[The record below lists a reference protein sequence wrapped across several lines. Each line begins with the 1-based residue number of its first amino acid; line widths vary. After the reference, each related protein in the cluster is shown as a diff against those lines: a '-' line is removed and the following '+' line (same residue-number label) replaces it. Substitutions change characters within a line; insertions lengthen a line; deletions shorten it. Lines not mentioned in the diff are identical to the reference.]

1 MEKERVQEILDSPD
15 MIRVTYKGTPVFIET
30 VDQDAEKAYVFPTE
44 EPDNRFS
51 VEIKS
56 LQEH

>member
-1 MEKERVQEILDSPD
+1 MEKERAKEILDSPD

-30 VDQDAEKAYVFPTE
+30 VDQNAEKAYVFPME
-44 EPDNRFS
+44 EPDNRFT